1 MARAKTN
8 VSHGPNGNPADALCV
23 VELRGFEPL
32 TSCMPSRNPW
42 HNTHHKTPCRR
53 PSPQHSGVGFVVARV
68 GSSGWVAALLL
79 PAVDRPGEAVSGA
92 ADVPRGP
99 VADAGRLRG
108 PRSWISGTGA
118 PAPPSGTSSQAGAP
132 RNPRCQ
138 RAGWGRRRHRGRRA
152 PATTASTVHPHRVLP
167 LPGLGVTVSATHQPG
182 ARFGV
187 GAPAQV

>member
-99 VADAGRLRG
+99 VADAGRLRAAILDIG
-108 PRSWISGTGA
+108 HWGA
-118 PAPPSGTSSQAGAP
+118 SATQ
-132 RNPRCQ
+132 RNQLP
-138 RAGWGRRRHRGRRA
+138 GRRA
-152 PATTASTVHPHRVLP
+152 SE
-167 LPGLGVTVSATHQPG
+167 S
-182 ARFGV
+182 
-187 GAPAQV
+187 